1 MGMVA
6 LPLLTPELLEQM
18 TEAIVQAVAPEQIV
32 LFGSRARGTAGPHSD
47 VDLLVVTAE
56 GFGPH
61 RSRIKEITRISK
73 AVGKFGIPTDIL
85 LYSQTEIEHWKDS
98 RNHVAARALQEGRV
112 IYERCALE
120 KPIASKV
127 TSLDERLRTQRDR
140 ILTIAERYGA
150 YNVRVFGS
158 VARGESQPTSDV
170 DFLVE
175 MQPGH
180 SLLDRIALKQ
190 DLEDLLG
197 CRVDVATPRTL
208 HECIKDRVL
217 QDAKPL

>member
-1 MGMVA
+1 MEGV
-6 LPLLTPELLEQM
+6 
-18 TEAIVQAVAPEQIV
+18 
-32 LFGSRARGTAGPHSD
+32 RGP
-47 VDLLVVTAE
+47 
-56 GFGPH
+56 
-61 RSRIKEITRISK
+61 
-73 AVGKFGIPTDIL
+73 FGIPADIL
-85 LYSQTEIEHWKDS
+85 LYSQQEVEHWKGS
-98 RNHVAARALQEGRV
+98 RNHVVARALKEGRV
-112 IYERCALE
+112 IYEQNPTGE
-120 KPIASKV
+120 SIASDAV
-127 TSLDERLRTQRDR
+127 PLDERLRTQRDR

-150 YNVRVFGS
+150 YKVRVFGS

-197 CRVDVATPRTL
+197 CRVDVATLRTL
-208 HECIKDRVL
+208 HDCIKDRVL

>member
-1 MGMVA
+1 MVVI
-6 LPLLTPELLEQM
+6 PTLTPKLLEQM

-32 LFGSRARGTAGPHSD
+32 LFGSQARGTAGPHSD

-73 AVGKFGIPTDIL
+73 SVGKFGIPTDIL
-85 LYSQTEIEHWKDS
+85 LYSQQEVEDWKDS
-98 RNHVAARALQEGRV
+98 RNHVAARALREGKV
-112 IYERCALE
+112 IYERCAGKQSITPE
-120 KPIASKV
+120 V
-127 TSLDERLRTQRDR
+127 MSLDERLQNQRDR

-197 CRVDVATPRTL
+197 CQVDVATLRTL
-208 HECIKDRVL
+208 HEGIKDRVL

>member
-1 MGMVA
+1 MVVI
-6 LPLLTPELLEQM
+6 PTLTPKLLEQM

-32 LFGSRARGTAGPHSD
+32 LFGSQARGTAGPHSD

-73 AVGKFGIPTDIL
+73 SVGKFGIPTDIL
-85 LYSQTEIEHWKDS
+85 LYSQQEVEDWKGS
-98 RNHVAARALQEGRV
+98 RNHVAARALREGKV
-112 IYERCALE
+112 IYERCAGKKTITPE
-120 KPIASKV
+120 V
-127 TSLDERLRTQRDR
+127 MSLDERLQTQRDR

-197 CRVDVATPRTL
+197 CQVDVATLRTL
-208 HECIKDRVL
+208 HEGIKDRVL